1 MPSAWPS
8 KETDMQHRN
17 DHPGAVVGHITNAVR
32 TGGIS
37 REVVD
42 GFISDEVAPGG
53 LIGSGVED

>member
-1 MPSAWPS
+1 
-8 KETDMQHRN
+8 MQHRN